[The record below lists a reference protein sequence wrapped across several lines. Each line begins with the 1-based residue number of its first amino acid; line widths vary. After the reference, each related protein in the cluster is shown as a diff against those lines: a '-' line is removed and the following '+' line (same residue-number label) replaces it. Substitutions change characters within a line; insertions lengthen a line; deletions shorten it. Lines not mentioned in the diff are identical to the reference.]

1 MSTKNNIRKIL
12 KEDLGS
18 FVDTATGSW
27 DYRDKIPDQV
37 FGKAKD
43 IDKLKTTAVTG
54 DKSAHL
60 AARADV
66 TIDRIKDNL
75 VKMGVNASNLDDQ
88 DTIDFYKALKIFKFS
103 FSLNKAIKGFFD
115 GKSKNIKGKA
125 SVDQRS
131 NAKKFVM
138 YFTHI
143 EESSGK
149 KIKRVY
155 RLNFSNKTLQKNLRG
170 TDFDLPMLLENNIYD
185 VRISDKSLSA
195 SDGWDEPKGLPA
207 PNNDDENTGGGDG
220 EKDIKSITV
229 PPEIKKNRNE
239 IFRLLLKNYG
249 DFDGDVVYGDGFKTT
264 EEAKEYSKLLRAV
277 KKGEADKSEL
287 KTFRSKSSRDSYS
300 MMISNLRK
308 SFPKTFFTKLDK
320 AFPEFKLS
328 FERSVDE
335 SIIYEE
341 VNPDK
346 YKRWKLVFGNVI
358 DNTTIDKLDSNI
370 LEFMAAVKKWF
381 SEPIEY
387 KGKKQSYKIDFDGG
401 KVNDYWNKFYGNKN
415 ESTMSINSLVGEL
428 VLEKRKWKY
437 EKGGGKP
444 PKGTTIG
451 QGERWDD
458 NEKLPKY
465 YDRKLKIISIPN
477 FVNKEK
483 GKEKEKEDSD
493 GGIIKASSNSR
504 VSNIRGSGAGNWS
517 SSNIQVLLN
526 NEFKSNNV
534 EVKKSL
540 SKEDT
545 LILVY
550 PGIQQKMGTDA
561 VLITKDNISNLFL
574 GNKLKN
580 TTVKIGP
587 KAGGNDEFKEEGEA
601 EITLLP
607 NVKK

>member
-1 MSTKNNIRKIL
+1 MSTKNNIKKII

-18 FVDTATGSW
+18 FVDTATGGW
-27 DYRDKIPDQV
+27 DYRDVVPDQV

-43 IDKLKTTAVTG
+43 IDKLKTKSVTG
-54 DKSAHL
+54 DKVAHS
-60 AARADV
+60 AARAEI

-75 VKMGVNASNLDDQ
+75 RSMGVNASDLSDQ
-88 DTIDFYKALKIFKFS
+88 DTIDFYKALKTFPFS
-103 FSLNKAIKGFFD
+103 FSINKVIKGFFND
-115 GKSKNIKGKA
+115 ESKNIKGKA

-143 EESSGK
+143 DESEGK
-149 KIKRVY
+149 KQKRVY
-155 RLNFSNKTLQKNLRG
+155 RLNFSSKTLQKNLRG
-170 TDFDLPMLLENNIYD
+170 TDFDLPMLLANNVYD
-185 VRISDKSLSA
+185 VRISDKSLST
-195 SDGWDEPKGLPA
+195 SDGWDEPKGLPS
-207 PNNDDENTGGGDG
+207 PQNSDEEKTTGEGGDI
-220 EKDIKSITV
+220 ESISV

-249 DFDGDVVYGDGFKTT
+249 GFDGDVVYGDGFKTV
-264 EEAKEYSKLLRAV
+264 EEAKEYVKLLRAV

-287 KTFRSKSSRDSYS
+287 KTFRDKSSRDSYS

-308 SFPKTFFTKLDK
+308 SFPKTFFSKLDK
-320 AFPEFKLS
+320 AFPEFNLS
-328 FERSVDE
+328 FTRSVDE
-335 SIIYEE
+335 SIIYED
-341 VNPDK
+341 VNSDK

-370 LEFMAAVKKWF
+370 REFMAAVKKWF

-387 KGKKQSYKIDFDGG
+387 RGKKQSYKIDFNGD
-401 KVNDYWNKFYGNKN
+401 KVNDYWNKFYGKKN
-415 ESTMSINSLVGEL
+415 ESTISINSLVEEL
-428 VLEKRKWKY
+428 MLEK
-437 EKGGGKP
+437 GGKP

-465 YDRKLKIISIPN
+465 YDRKLKIISVPN
-477 FVNKEK
+477 YID
-483 GKEKEKEDSD
+483 KEKEEEITKSKKSN
-493 GGIIKASSNSR
+493 IKGVMKGHSNSKI
-504 VSNIRGSGAGNWS
+504 SNIRGSGAGSWS
-517 SSNIQVLLN
+517 SGNIQKLLN

-534 EVKKSL
+534 EVKKSM
-540 SKEDT
+540 SKDDT
-545 LILVY
+545 LILTY

-561 VLITKDNISNLFL
+561 VLISKDNISNLFL

-587 KAGGNDEFKEEGEA
+587 KAGGYEEFKEEGEA

-607 NVKK
+607 SLKK